1 MSPFLDQLAVDEAE
15 GFFATRVARCKHCGS
30 YISCYTTFDELGWLC
45 SLCHTIN
52 EYSEG
57 CNARYLGGAESR
69 SLLPELRSNTVDVCL
84 DDGVENGGIQA
95 NPLVWSVVDVTCD
108 SESLSSVREAL
119 LTAIETLLPQN
130 HFALSLLDDQ
140 HLYIMNWKS
149 GKFHRVSREL
159 GWQREYG
166 RIEYS
171 DIVQPVSVVHG
182 PCRKILAQLESK
194 PISTLHENL
203 EECTI
208 GNWLRCIFTI
218 LANGHADGPTN
229 QLRRILGSRVQLFL
243 GTNLMGCG
251 RSRPEKI
258 DKQNEECS
266 ETFYIDPLNADL
278 VMKVPDETKSHS
290 HDQANR
296 GIFIGAGSTAVILG
310 LAVDIFWIGAYSKV
324 FESLSLVSRLSGGS
338 FGVYDRGRPTLTE
351 DVFKIVNRMEY
362 FDCTIK
368 LRTSAELV
376 AIRNFQNGI
385 EDDIYG
391 GSSLKFPRVT
401 RSDGFGVMLGHV
413 GGFGISGRSPLY
425 LQAAIAFST
434 LKKDKKTPHPR
445 VHRYLRIITHEF
457 PLARTFAEVV
467 PQEDINVQLY
477 LEFKS
482 CMRLIDSHGQQEAEL
497 YLKESIKRKISAKNA
512 CLQDAEYLK
521 LDETSKNQIQSSLFA
536 LIPCMENLI
545 GIIRM
550 ETENARARFDLLRAL
565 DSSNCCCDEVAAA
578 IYPTVS
584 YWSADGNVLL
594 CTLTWDS
601 RDQFSSPVCLV
612 DMYDILI
619 LLQASDD
626 TTIRSNSSLMGYVGA
641 LRKSRIPTPEFCNE
655 NAGVSNLVRDRIF
668 HMDK

>member
-1 MSPFLDQLAVDEAE
+1 M
-15 GFFATRVARCKHCGS
+15 
-30 YISCYTTFDELGWLC
+30 
-45 SLCHTIN
+45 
-52 EYSEG
+52 
-57 CNARYLGGAESR
+57 
-69 SLLPELRSNTVDVCL
+69 
-84 DDGVENGGIQA
+84 
-95 NPLVWSVVDVTCD
+95 
-108 SESLSSVREAL
+108 
-119 LTAIETLLPQN
+119 
-130 HFALSLLDDQ
+130 
-140 HLYIMNWKS
+140 
-149 GKFHRVSREL
+149 
-159 GWQREYG
+159 
-166 RIEYS
+166 
-171 DIVQPVSVVHG
+171 
-182 PCRKILAQLESK
+182 
-194 PISTLHENL
+194 
-203 EECTI
+203 
-208 GNWLRCIFTI
+208 
-218 LANGHADGPTN
+218 
-229 QLRRILGSRVQLFL
+229 
-243 GTNLMGCG
+243 
-251 RSRPEKI
+251 
-258 DKQNEECS
+258 
-266 ETFYIDPLNADL
+266 
-278 VMKVPDETKSHS
+278 
-290 HDQANR
+290 
-296 GIFIGAGSTAVILG
+296 
-310 LAVDIFWIGAYSKV
+310 
-324 FESLSLVSRLSGGS
+324 
-338 FGVYDRGRPTLTE
+338 
-351 DVFKIVNRMEY
+351 
-362 FDCTIK
+362 
-368 LRTSAELV
+368 
-376 AIRNFQNGI
+376 
-385 EDDIYG
+385 
-391 GSSLKFPRVT
+391 
-401 RSDGFGVMLGHV
+401 
-413 GGFGISGRSPLY
+413 
-425 LQAAIAFST
+425 
-434 LKKDKKTPHPR
+434 
-445 VHRYLRIITHEF
+445 RIITHEF

-655 NAGVSNLVRDRIF
+655 NADVSNLVRDRIF

>member
-15 GFFATRVARCKHCGS
+15 DLFATRVARCKHCGS

-45 SLCHTIN
+45 SLCHTLN

-57 CNARYLGGAESR
+57 CNARYLGGAETR

-84 DDGVENGGIQA
+84 DDGVENGVSQA
-95 NPLVWSVVDVTCD
+95 NPLVWPVIDVTCD
-108 SESLSSVREAL
+108 SESLSSIREAL
-119 LTAIETLLPQN
+119 LTAIETLLPHN

-149 GKFHRVSREL
+149 GKFHRLSSEL
-159 GWQREYG
+159 GWQRECE
-166 RIEYS
+166 RIKYS

-194 PISTLHENL
+194 PISTLHENP
-203 EECTI
+203 EEYTI

-218 LANGHADGPTN
+218 LAKGDADEPTN
-229 QLRRILGSRVQLFL
+229 QHRRILGSRVQLFL
-243 GTNLMGCG
+243 GTNLMGYDG
-251 RSRPEKI
+251 SRPQKI

-266 ETFYIDPLNADL
+266 EGFYIDPLNADL
-278 VMKVPDETKSHS
+278 VMKAPGETKPHS
-290 HDQANR
+290 HHQANR

-310 LAVDIFWIGAYSKV
+310 LAVDIFWTGVYSKM
-324 FESLSLVSRLSGGS
+324 FESFSLVSRLSGGS
-338 FGVYDRGRPTLTE
+338 FGVYDSGTSTLTK
-351 DVFKIVNRMEY
+351 DVFKIVNRIEY

-376 AIRNFQNGI
+376 AIRNFQHGMDADTYDGNV
-385 EDDIYG
+385 
-391 GSSLKFPRVT
+391 LKSPRISG
-401 RSDGFGVMLGHV
+401 SDGFGVILSHV

-434 LKKDKKTPHPR
+434 LKKDKETPHSR

-482 CMRLIDSHGQQEAEL
+482 CMCLIDSHGHQEAEL
-497 YLKESIKRKISAKNA
+497 YLRECIRRKVSAKNA

-521 LDETSKNQIQSSLFA
+521 LDQASKNQIHTSLFA
-536 LIPCMENLI
+536 LIPCMENLV

-550 ETENARARFDLLRAL
+550 KTPNARTRFDLLRAL

-578 IYPTVS
+578 IYPMVS

-619 LLQASDD
+619 LLQASGD
-626 TTIRSNSSLMGYVGA
+626 TNIRSNSSLMGYVGT

-655 NAGVSNLVRDRIF
+655 NADVSNLVRARIF
-668 HMDK
+668 SMD